1 MNPPDLHRN
10 PFSNFPLICEK
21 VQSKN
26 ISVVSRS
33 GFIHVTGH
41 LLTCRKL
48 CLAFHRV
55 STCRHPAGHSE
66 GSSCRVVIIYS
77 LHLQGLGR
85 GGQSRHTTPSE
96 RTNARARPSRVSS
109 APFSEQRPR
118 FGSTERARSLTKTPA
133 RRQISD
139 PRFPEG
145 GEKKTS
151 GNLARGS
158 YASTPRRVT
167 AGTAERGTMAEPNP
181 AETGEVKTLWV
192 GDLVSAPSRRASSCP
207 ARQPPIFWF
216 QPGSFSRSDG

>member
-1 MNPPDLHRN
+1 MSQVTCLPVASSVLH
-10 PFSNFPLICEK
+10 F
-21 VQSKN
+21 
-26 ISVVSRS
+26 
-33 GFIHVTGH
+33 TG
-41 LLTCRKL
+41 
-48 CLAFHRV
+48 V
-55 STCRHPAGHSE
+55 PPAGTPLGTVPAGLLLFIPSP
-66 GSSCRVVIIYS
+66 CRS
-77 LHLQGLGR
+77 QP
-85 GGQSRHTTPSE
+85 RHTTPSE
-96 RTNARARPSRVSS
+96 RANARARTSRVSS

-139 PRFPEG
+139 PRFPVG

-192 GDLVSAPSRRASSCP
+192 GDLVSAPSRRAFSCP
-207 ARQPPIFWF
+207 ARQPPIFWS